1 MRPGQNR
8 KWRENTLQAEENQQC
23 TWAFCDSVS
32 GGCRKRIAGFL
43 WVMLAVVL
51 TNCKNTDLTAYWL
64 SVRLSWSDFVSKGC
78 RKRQWVFCAVLS
90 WSDSVFGKGKSSG
103 LSVTQCWRRLSPT
116 PILQIS
122 VPVIFPCVFGRPFQ
136 ITKGWGFP
144 SLSFCGAA
152 PNREGLGEGP
162 ILVVLGATPTRE
174 GFVGCNPSLEPSKRG
189 ELRDRT
195 KKSSVSL
202 LELNNPQIVKGWG
215 GGGGTIFV
223 LLGAVPI
230 CRWMGG
236 SYHPCPFGKPFH
248 IVKGWGLTVSSLCLE
263 GTPNTRFLELPIKE
277 LRKALNKT
285 KLRCKP

>member
-1 MRPGQNR
+1 M
-8 KWRENTLQAEENQQC
+8 A
-23 TWAFCDSVS
+23 
-32 GGCRKRIAGFL
+32 FL

-103 LSVTQCWRRLSPT
+103 LSVTRSWRRLSPT

-122 VPVIFPCVFGRPFQ
+122 VPVVFPCVFGRPFQ

-202 LELNNPQIVKGWG
+202 LEMNNPQIVKGWG
-215 GGGGTIFV
+215 GGGGYY
-223 LLGAVPI
+223 L
-230 CRWMGG
+230 
-236 SYHPCPFGKPFH
+236 CPFGSRSN
-248 IVKGWGLTVSSLCLE
+248 L
-263 GTPNTRFLELPIKE
+263 
-277 LRKALNKT
+277 
-285 KLRCKP
+285 